1 MGILHNTRQSA
12 AASARA
18 IAFDRRAAP
27 PLSELPSANPFA
39 EDPRNPEIGQNNR
52 KEHRL
57 AQIAAR
63 LTGSHRCEAFGI
75 VATGHAPVL
84 MLCRELLAAGVY
96 PDAELTVYRNGVL
109 SLRIQSIR
117 AAARLTVE
125 DGETGIP
132 RFRLIRPERRG
143 AASPVRKKGKGVA

>member
-1 MGILHNTRQSA
+1 MSILHNTRHSA

-18 IAFDRRAAP
+18 IAFDRRAAH

-39 EDPRNPEIGQNNR
+39 EDARNPEIEQNSC

-63 LTGSHRCEAFGI
+63 LTGSHRCEALGI

-84 MLCRELLAAGVY
+84 ALCRQLLAAGID
-96 PDAELTVYRNGVL
+96 PDAELVVYRNGVL

-117 AAARLTVE
+117 TATRLTIE

-143 AASPVRKKGKGVA
+143 AASPARKNGKGVA